1 MMDVQG
7 EAMSVG
13 FGAVDPVDS
22 GAGVLRLVKKVGK
35 NVLFFRFFSC

>member
-22 GAGVLRLVKKVGK
+22 DAGMMRPVKKVDK
-35 NVLFFRFFSC
+35 NVFVFFSPW